1 MSTGTHLAGAG
12 IGLVAFIILLLLGV
26 HEVAAIVGSFIAFYF
41 GQNYVFTERERDN
54 LRTRVGMVTDER
66 DNLKDQVRELEQD
79 LETVTRHRD
88 SLKSELVYVGWDL
101 ETAQQLHKIAEHKLE
116 QAGIE

>member
-1 MSTGTHLAGAG
+1 MSTGTNSAAGG
-12 IGLVAFIILLLLGV
+12 VGFVAFIILLLLGV
-26 HEVAAIVGSFIAFYF
+26 HEVAAIVGSFIAFSIGRSYF
-41 GQNYVFTERERDN
+41 FTAGERDN

-79 LETVTRHRD
+79 LET
-88 SLKSELVYVGWDL
+88 
-101 ETAQQLHKIAEHKLE
+101 AQQLHKIAEHKLE